1 MQVKE
6 YAKVFKDI
14 IFNSKGNKDDVFT
27 GGTALKAILGNKLT
41 KFVSSPLGSLG
52 IGLTS
57 IFADRK
63 SVV

>member
-27 GGTALKAILGNKLT
+27 GRTALKAILGNKL
-41 KFVSSPLGSLG
+41 KKNY
-52 IGLTS
+52 
-57 IFADRK
+57 IFSFRFTWYR
-63 SVV
+63 SYFYLCRL